1 MKKIAVG
8 IAVVFG
14 FTLLQPV
21 QAQAANESIV
31 IIDTAIDSTRPE
43 FKNKLIY
50 EVCITPGYKCPNGS
64 FFQEGKGAAT
74 LPVTQ
79 AYSKGFE
86 HGTIMSLVA
95 NQVNPDVNLIF
106 IRIAG
111 MLKTGSMASYSDVQ
125 LNQALA
131 WVVANKTKFNIV
143 SVSASMGHHSLNKTG
158 SYCPIKA
165 THNGLIANINK
176 LISVGVPTILATGNG
191 YDLNRVDFPACIPA
205 AVAVSGIDYNT
216 DDGFYIGPWANGGP
230 DVDFYA
236 LGVFKTQL
244 GLSRGTSA
252 SAAAFS
258 AYWAK
263 NYRGTYQSTYDYLNS
278 ITKSAKNTKST
289 TTLFVDILK

>member
-1 MKKIAVG
+1 MKKVI
-8 IAVVFG
+8 
-14 FTLLQPV
+14 FTLVSILGLVFLSPV
-21 QAQAANESIV
+21 TATAANESIV

-43 FKNKLIY
+43 FKDKLIY
-50 EVCITPGYKCPNGS
+50 EVCITPGYRCPNGS
-64 FFQEGKGAAT
+64 FFQEGTGAAT

-95 NQVNPDVNLIF
+95 NQVNPNVNLIF

-111 MLKTGSMASYSDVQ
+111 MLKNGSMASYSDVQ
-125 LNQALA
+125 LNQALG
-131 WVVANKTKFNIV
+131 WVVANKAKFNIV
-143 SVSASMGHHSLNKTG
+143 SVSASMGHHVLNKTG
-158 SYCPIKA
+158 PYCPIKA
-165 THNGLIANINK
+165 THKPLISNIDKLIA
-176 LISVGVPTILATGNG
+176 LGVPTVLATGNG
-191 YDLNRVDFPACIPA
+191 YDLNRVDFPACIPQ
-205 AVAVSGIDYNT
+205 AVAISGIDYNS
-216 DDGFYIGPWANGGP
+216 DDGFYIGPWANSGT

-236 LGVFKTQL
+236 LGLFKTQL

-263 NYRGTYQSTYDYLNS
+263 NYKGTYQSTYDYLKS
-278 ITKSAKNTKST
+278 ITKPAKNSKST